1 MEKMVLV
8 NLVTKEGKVI
18 PLGMADSYENAEK
31 LIEYAD
37 RVIGPQKTGEYQIVS
52 FPDDRIV
59 L

>member
-1 MEKMVLV
+1 MDNMVFV
-8 NLVTKEGKVI
+8 SLVTKEGKVI

-37 RVIGPQKTGEYQIVS
+37 RVIGSQKIAEYQIVS

>member
-1 MEKMVLV
+1 
-8 NLVTKEGKVI
+8 
-18 PLGMADSYENAEK
+18 MADSYENAEK

-37 RVIGPQKTGEYQIVS
+37 RVIGPQKIGEYQIVS